1 MTRFYNAF
9 TLFLSLLVEA
19 LPFLLLGVFLSSL
32 LLCFTNEKAL
42 LRILPKNP
50 LGGALAGS
58 LVGFLFPACECGN
71 VPVTRR
77 LILQGAPPA
86 VAMGFLLAAPV
97 INPIVIW
104 STWVAFRDQPEIVV
118 LRVLFTMIIPTLV
131 GWVFSAQKDL
141 RPILQ
146 RRTADLLEL
155 TCPRPTNDQPA
166 LLQRG
171 TFFLGQGSQPAASI
185 ALESAI
191 VSELAV
197 PAGLWPKLS
206 LALDNTLQELRDLG
220 GVLILGSAVAALI
233 QTFAPR
239 ELILSLGQGPVTSVI
254 AMLVLGT
261 VVSICSTVDAF
272 FALAFA
278 SVFTSGALLAFLVLG
293 PMVDLKGI
301 GMLLTVFRPRAVI
314 YLFGLTT
321 VMTFLLCLAVNFY
334 LN

>member
-1 MTRFYNAF
+1 MTRLYNAF

-19 LPFLLLGVFLSSL
+19 LPFLLLGVLLSSL

-50 LGGALAGS
+50 LGGAFAGS

-118 LRVLFTMIIPTLV
+118 LRVVFTMIIATLV

-146 RRTADLLEL
+146 RRTAALLEA
-155 TCPRPTNDQPA
+155 TKQTTSEKPA

-171 TFFLGQGSQPAASI
+171 TFFLGQGNQPAAAI
-185 ALESAI
+185 ALEQSIA
-191 VSELAV
+191 SDLAL
-197 PAGLWPKLS
+197 PAGFWAKLG

-220 GVLILGSAVAALI
+220 GVLVLGSAVAALI

-239 ELILSLGQGPVTSVI
+239 ELILGLGQGPVTSVV

-278 SVFTSGALLAFLVLG
+278 SSFTSGALLAFLVLG
-293 PMVDLKGI
+293 PMVDLKGL
-301 GMLLTVFRPRAVI
+301 GMLLTVFRPRAVT
-314 YLFGLTT
+314 YLFFLTT
-321 VMTFLLCLAVNFY
+321 LLTFLLCLAVNFY